1 MNKSLF
7 QNKGNTCKIIV
18 LKGLLDIM
26 KMVGRASGI
35 LISIGGKLAISNL
48 CNII

>member
-1 MNKSLF
+1 MNKSVF

-26 KMVGRASGI
+26 KMGMASGI
-35 LISIGGKLAISNL
+35 Y
-48 CNII
+48 